1 MDQISPRIIILLFFI
16 VTPRNFLKI
25 LLGEETNE
33 GSGKILNSN
42 QNDHVFIYFSDHGA
56 KGLLA
61 FPNDVLHATTF
72 MKTLK
77 KMHRKKKFK
86 KMTIYLEA
94 CESGSMFKVSNIKYL
109 KNTLYL
115 LNQFF
120 PYLTTQILLNHVN
133 FEIQIMDSCRKS

>member
-1 MDQISPRIIILLFFI
+1 MDRILPRLIILLFFI
-16 VTPRNFLKI
+16 VTPHNFLKI

-94 CESGSMFKVSNIKYL
+94 CESGSMFKVSNKIFK
-109 KNTLYL
+109 
-115 LNQFF
+115 F
-120 PYLTTQILLNHVN
+120 IW
-133 FEIQIMDSCRKS
+133 EII